1 MSSFSTSS
9 IKQRGSLMKLDIN
22 CWFKMSSQSNHSNK
36 AWWSEIKVAISQ
48 RERIFRLRKVRLA
61 WVSRW
66 MPAGRS
72 AVVPWIWHSKI
83 QNTQWRRTHELNL
96 ISRWLG
102 TSLLQRV
109 CWVRIDRTWAL
120 LCKRIAKARCCLMKS
135 RLDRI
140 HLCRERSI
148 SQRRCLLVE
157 IIHRLWVRKIR
168 LSRDSIMDVIQS
180 HKWLAMPHREGVK
193 IRLSKT
199 YQVSKDKN

>member
-1 MSSFSTSS
+1 MSSYFTSS
-9 IKQRGSLMKLDIN
+9 IKQRDSMMKPDIN
-22 CWFKMSSQSNHSNK
+22 CWSKMSNRSSHLNK

-135 RLDRI
+135 RLDRT
-140 HLCRERSI
+140 HQCRERSI
-148 SQRRCLLVE
+148 SQRRCLPGGT
-157 IIHRLWVRKIR
+157 IHRLWVQKIR
-168 LSRDSIMDVIQS
+168 RSRGSIMDVILS
-180 HKWLAMPHREGVK
+180 LRWLAMPHPEEVR
-193 IRLSKT
+193 IPPFKT
-199 YQVSKDKN
+199 YQASKDKN